1 MTYVDDDGDAEVAGV
16 LHDALEQRGLTG
28 AEESGEEGHGDRGLH
43 GHVVAQ
49 GGMYARRVLGN
60 LPNAVSI
67 EPTEESAEERVV
79 S

>member
-43 GHVVAQ
+43 DHVVAQ